1 MTELEC
7 AKKEMEMAWNHWQY
21 ADPLFEESA
30 YFFWKSCQA
39 RVAAIINEQRRENY
53 EPKNDCISDCNHW
66 FDRLCGNKWTK
77 QSSGI

>member
-7 AKKEMEMAWNHWQY
+7 ARKEMDMAWNHWQN

-39 RVAAIINEQRRENY
+39 RVEAIINEQRRETD
-53 EPKNDCISDCNHW
+53 EPESDIVWSRDRWIAWLRGNIS
-66 FDRLCGNKWTK
+66 KK
-77 QSSGI
+77 QPERA